1 MWWLSSIPE
10 ELPFEYYD
18 GTRDLFVGHC
28 CEMVF
33 RWRKKKEK
41 LKKKVLLVS
50 LAILKDESVVK
61 NTVGYQY
68 RKVNVFSD
76 FELDLFYIMLVAMR
90 KMVENAI
97 CFAENN
103 QSLWH
108 CVCRFRLLLCALL
121 WGMIPNVFCYY
132 FPFVSCGDDIPN
144 W

>member
-1 MWWLSSIPE
+1 MTEPEIFLSDTAVKWFFGE
-10 ELPFEYYD
+10 E
-18 GTRDLFVGHC
+18 
-28 CEMVF
+28 
-33 RWRKKKEK
+33 KKEK

-97 CFAENN
+97 VFAENN
-103 QSLWH
+103 QSL
-108 CVCRFRLLLCALL
+108 
-121 WGMIPNVFCYY
+121 
-132 FPFVSCGDDIPN
+132 
-144 W
+144 